1 MKNYRH
7 LFEDNR
13 TENLFQVL
21 NKCSKVD
28 RGKAVTYAY
37 DKHSWLKPAIT
48 EIKEYVKNLS
58 KKKKKYKRLYI
69 LQLRPFIP

>member
-28 RGKAVTYAY
+28 RGKAVIYAY
-37 DKHSWLKPAIT
+37 DKHS
-48 EIKEYVKNLS
+48 
-58 KKKKKYKRLYI
+58 
-69 LQLRPFIP
+69 